1 MPGPL
6 AGITVVELAGLGP
19 APFAGM
25 VLADLGATV
34 IRVDRPPDA
43 SGLTLVPPKFDLH
56 NRGKKS
62 IAVDLKHPQGVEVVL
77 DLITGADVLI
87 EGLRPG
93 VTERLGVGPAHAL
106 AANSS
111 LVYGRMT
118 GWGQDGPYR
127 DMAGHDIN
135 YVAVSGLLHAIGQKD
150 SPTVPLNMIGDFGGG
165 GMLLV
170 IGVLAGLLNARST
183 GAGQSVDV
191 AMVDGSALL
200 STSIHGLL
208 AAGEWT
214 DHRESNLLDGGAP
227 FYSVYPTADGKHMAV
242 GALESQFFSALVE
255 RLGLDDCPP
264 QDERESWPILRDLF
278 AGRFRSET
286 QAFWVDKFRGS
297 DACVAPVVSLGQ
309 AATNEHLRSRSTFV
323 DVDGISQP
331 APAPRFDRTPP
342 PERPGKPPSPGAN
355 TMEVLIGLGYSQE
368 QIGMLKEIRAISE
381 MTEES

>member
-1 MPGPL
+1 MSGPL
-6 AGITVVELAGLGP
+6 IGIRVVEFAGLGP

-34 IRVDRPPDA
+34 IRVDRPPGA
-43 SGLTLVPPKFDLH
+43 SGLTLVPPAFDLH

-62 IAVDLKHPQGVEVVL
+62 VAVDLKHSQGVEVAIK
-77 DLITGADVLI
+77 LISTADVLI

-106 AANSS
+106 AANPA

-127 DMAGHDIN
+127 DMAGHDID
-135 YVAVSGLLHAIGQKD
+135 YIAVSGLLHSIGNKD
-150 SPTVPLNMIGDFGGG
+150 APTVPLNMIGDFGGG
-165 GMLLV
+165 GMLLIV
-170 IGVLAGLLNARST
+170 GVLAALLHARST
-183 GAGQSVDV
+183 GVGQVVDA

-208 AAGEWT
+208 AAGAWADE
-214 DHRESNLLDGGAP
+214 RESNLLDGAAP
-227 FYSVYPTADGKHMAV
+227 FYSVYQTSDGKHMAV
-242 GALESQFFSALVE
+242 GALEPQFFSALVD
-255 RLGLDDCPP
+255 GLEVENCPS
-264 QDERESWPILRDLF
+264 QGDRESWPVMRELF
-278 AGRFRSET
+278 AGRFEGET
-286 QAFWVDKFRGS
+286 QDFWVARFRGS
-297 DACVAPVVSLGQ
+297 DACVAPVISLAQ

-323 DVDGISQP
+323 KVDGISQP

-342 PERPGKPPSPGAN
+342 PERPGKPQAPGAN

-368 QIGMLKEIRAISE
+368 QIGMLLEVGAISE